1 MEWVET
7 TATTV
12 EVAKDAALDRLG
24 IHEEDAEFEVI
35 SEGRKGWFGWQK
47 QEARVRAR
55 VRPVAPRSKDDRS
68 RRRGAAGRRHRS
80 DSARKASSANP
91 RTNAKPQTKRKKD
104 LNDDRREQTA
114 PPSADDRGKD
124 EKMDQDSPEISL
136 AEQAD
141 LAESFVRELAETM
154 GITLE
159 FTRHEMKNDILRI
172 EAAGE
177 DIGVLVGHG
186 GETAQAVDDLVRTV
200 LQRAGGTIREGKIRV
215 DVGGVR
221 ARRAE
226 ALEGFARRIAD
237 EVTGTG
243 QDIALEPMDRVDRKI
258 VHDAVAALDEVDS
271 RSEGE
276 GPQRRV
282 VIFSSLE

>member
-7 TATTV
+7 TASTV
-12 EVAKDAALDRLG
+12 ETAKDAALDRLG
-24 IHEEDAEFEVI
+24 IHESDAEFEVI
-35 SEGRKGWFGWQK
+35 SEGRKGWFGRQK

-55 VRPVAPRSKDDRS
+55 VRPVAPRPKDDRNRRRSGKRRS
-68 RRRGAAGRRHRS
+68 RSDDARRGAGANSRTEQPKDAGNGHHE
-80 DSARKASSANP
+80 
-91 RTNAKPQTKRKKD
+91 QTGPKQPG
-104 LNDDRREQTA
+104 DRR
-114 PPSADDRGKD
+114 KD
-124 EKMDQDSPEISL
+124 KKMDQDSSEISL

-154 GITLE
+154 GIDLE
-159 FTRHEMKNDILRI
+159 LTRHEMKNDILRI
-172 EAAGE
+172 EASGE

-186 GETAQAVDDLVRTV
+186 GGTAQAVDDLVRTV

-215 DVGGVR
+215 DIGGVR

-237 EVTGTG
+237 DVMETG
-243 QDIALEPMDRVDRKI
+243 QDVALEPMDRVDRKI
-258 VHDAVAALDEVDS
+258 VHDAVAELTAVDS

-276 GPQRRV
+276 GAHRRV
-282 VIFSSLE
+282 VIFPSSE

>member
-7 TATTV
+7 TAATV

-35 SEGRKGWFGWQK
+35 SEGRKGWFGRQK

-55 VRPVAPRSKDDRS
+55 VRPVVPRSKGDRS
-68 RRRGAAGRRHRS
+68 RKRGGGGRQHRS
-80 DSARKASSANP
+80 GRAAKTSSGNP
-91 RTNAKPQTKRKKD
+91 PTPRQKNPS
-104 LNDDRREQTA
+104 DDRREKAA
-114 PPSADDRGKD
+114 PKPPADRGK
-124 EKMDQDSPEISL
+124 EKKMDQDLPDISL
-136 AEQAD
+136 ADQAD
-141 LAESFVRELAETM
+141 MAESFVRDLAETM

-159 FTRHEMKNDILRI
+159 FTRHEMKDDILRI

-177 DIGVLVGHG
+177 DIGMLVGHG
-186 GETAQAVDDLVRTV
+186 GSTAQAVDDLVRTV
-200 LQRAGGTIREGKIRV
+200 LQRAGGTIREGKIRI
-215 DVGGVR
+215 DIGGVR

-226 ALEGFARRIAD
+226 ALEGFARRVAD
-237 EVTGTG
+237 EVAETG
-243 QDIALEPMDRVDRKI
+243 QDIALEPMDRMDRKI
-258 VHDAVAALDEVDS
+258 VHDAVADRDEVDS

-282 VIFSSLE
+282 VIFPSPE

>member
-7 TATTV
+7 TASTV

-35 SEGRKGWFGWQK
+35 SEGRKGWFGRQK

-55 VRPVAPRSKDDRS
+55 VRPFTHRSKDDRGK
-68 RRRGAAGRRHRS
+68 RRGRSGRQRQSSKSGKTLDANHRMNRLA
-80 DSARKASSANP
+80 D
-91 RTNAKPQTKRKKD
+91 QGV
-104 LNDDRREQTA
+104 DRRGPTQ
-114 PPSADDRGKD
+114 PKKSGDRRKD
-124 EKMDQDSPEISL
+124 RSMNQDTSGLSL

-141 LAESFVRELAETM
+141 LAESFVMDLAEAM

-159 FTRHEMKNDILRI
+159 LARQEPKDGILRI
-172 EAAGE
+172 EATGE

-186 GETAQAVDDLVRTV
+186 GATAQAVDDLVRTV
-200 LQRAGGTIREGKIRV
+200 LQRAGGTIQEGKIRV
-215 DVGGVR
+215 DIGGVR

-237 EVTGTG
+237 EVTETG

-258 VHDAVAALDEVDS
+258 IHDAVAALDEVDS

-282 VIFSSLE
+282 VIFRLSE

>member
-35 SEGRKGWFGWQK
+35 SEGRKGWFGRQK

-55 VRPVAPRSKDDRS
+55 VRPVVPRPKADRS
-68 RRRGAAGRRHRS
+68 RKRGAAGRQHRS
-80 DSARKASSANP
+80 GRADKASSGNSRP
-91 RTNAKPQTKRKKD
+91 GRQKD
-104 LNDDRREQTA
+104 SSNDRREKAA
-114 PPSADDRGKD
+114 PKPPGDRGKD
-124 EKMDQDSPEISL
+124 KDKKMNQDLPEMSL
-136 AEQAD
+136 MDQAD
-141 LAESFVRELAETM
+141 LAESFVRDLAETM

-159 FTRHEMKNDILRI
+159 FTRHEMKDDILRI

-177 DIGVLVGHG
+177 DIGMLVGHG
-186 GETAQAVDDLVRTV
+186 GGTAQAVDDLVRTV
-200 LQRAGGTIREGKIRV
+200 LQRAGGTIREGKIRI
-215 DVGGVR
+215 DIGGVR

-237 EVTGTG
+237 EVTETG

-258 VHDAVAALDEVDS
+258 VHDAVAGLDEVDS

-276 GPQRRV
+276 GSQRRV
-282 VIFSSLE
+282 VIFPSSE

>member
-7 TATTV
+7 TAPTV

-24 IHEEDAEFEVI
+24 IHESDAEFEVI
-35 SEGRKGWFGWQK
+35 SEGRKGWFGRQK

-55 VRPVAPRSKDDRS
+55 VRPVAPRPKDDRS
-68 RRRGAAGRRHRS
+68 RKRGTGRRHRS
-80 DSARKASSANP
+80 DGARKSSGAGSRAEQP
-91 RTNAKPQTKRKKD
+91 KAAKNSQQTGAKQPG
-104 LNDDRREQTA
+104 DRR
-114 PPSADDRGKD
+114 KD
-124 EKMDQDSPEISL
+124 KKMNQDSSEISPREISL
-136 AEQAD
+136 GEQAD

-154 GITLE
+154 GIALE
-159 FTRHEMKNDILRI
+159 LTRHEMKNDILRI
-172 EAAGE
+172 EASGE

-186 GETAQAVDDLVRTV
+186 GGTAQAVDDLVRTV

-215 DVGGVR
+215 DIGGVR

-226 ALEGFARRIAD
+226 ALEGFARRVAD
-237 EVTGTG
+237 EVMETG
-243 QDIALEPMDRVDRKI
+243 QDVALEPMDRVDRKI

-276 GPQRRV
+276 GAQRRV
-282 VIFSSLE
+282 VIFPSAE

>member
-7 TATTV
+7 TASTV
-12 EVAKDAALDRLG
+12 ETAKDAALDRLG
-24 IHEEDAEFEVI
+24 IHESDAEFEVI
-35 SEGRKGWFGWQK
+35 SEGRKGWFGRQK

-55 VRPVAPRSKDDRS
+55 VRPVAPRPKDDRN
-68 RRRGAAGRRHRS
+68 RRRGGKRRSRS
-80 DSARKASSANP
+80 DGARKGSGANS
-91 RTNAKPQTKRKKD
+91 RTEQPKNAGNGHHEQAGPKQPG
-104 LNDDRREQTA
+104 DRR
-114 PPSADDRGKD
+114 KD
-124 EKMDQDSPEISL
+124 KKMDQDSSEISL

-154 GITLE
+154 GIDLE
-159 FTRHEMKNDILRI
+159 LTRHEMKNDILRI
-172 EAAGE
+172 EASGE

-186 GETAQAVDDLVRTV
+186 GGTAQAVDDLVRTV

-215 DVGGVR
+215 DIGGVR

-237 EVTGTG
+237 DVLETG
-243 QDIALEPMDRVDRKI
+243 QDVALEPMDRVDRKI
-258 VHDAVAALDEVDS
+258 VHDAVAELAEVDS

-276 GPQRRV
+276 GAHRRV
-282 VIFSSLE
+282 VIFPSSE

>member
-7 TATTV
+7 TASTV
-12 EVAKDAALDRLG
+12 ETAKDAALDRLG
-24 IHEEDAEFEVI
+24 IHESDAEFEVI
-35 SEGRKGWFGWQK
+35 SEGRKGWFGRQK

-55 VRPVAPRSKDDRS
+55 VRPVAPRPKDDRN
-68 RRRGAAGRRHRS
+68 RRRGGKRRSRS
-80 DSARKASSANP
+80 DGARKGSGANS
-91 RTNAKPQTKRKKD
+91 RTEQPKNAGNGHHEQAGPKQPG
-104 LNDDRREQTA
+104 DRR
-114 PPSADDRGKD
+114 KD
-124 EKMDQDSPEISL
+124 KKMDQDSSEISL

-154 GITLE
+154 GIGLE
-159 FTRHEMKNDILRI
+159 LTRHEMKNDILRI
-172 EAAGE
+172 EASGE

-186 GETAQAVDDLVRTV
+186 GGTAQAVDDLVRTV

-215 DVGGVR
+215 DIGGVR

-237 EVTGTG
+237 DVLETG
-243 QDIALEPMDRVDRKI
+243 QDVALEPMDRVDRKI
-258 VHDAVAALDEVDS
+258 VHDAVAELAAVDS

-276 GPQRRV
+276 GAHRRV
-282 VIFSSLE
+282 VIFPSSE